1 METTIKHI
9 DTIFA
14 NGLIDSGITILITIV
29 ILLILNRLL
38 NKLIKKRWSN
48 SIYLAIRIKRVILYT
63 IALAT
68 IFMQVKPLQSIATAL
83 LASGGIFAVMIGLAS
98 QEAASNMI
106 NGFMIFT
113 YKPYTVGDF
122 ISIPDQNV
130 KGKVIDISLRHTVL
144 ETLEKTQII
153 VPNTVMNKAVIE
165 NISNVPNKKANY
177 LLIDISYESDIEEAI
192 AIIQRQAIAHS
203 KSIDGRSA
211 KEKKQHVPAVPV
223 YCIDFKDSGISLR
236 ATILSKDNA
245 SGFEMLS
252 DLRISIKK
260 EFDEKGISIPYPH
273 TVIVNKSSE

>member
-1 METTIKHI
+1 METTIKHL

-14 NGLIDSGITILITIV
+14 NGLINSGITIIVTTV

-38 NKLIKKRWSN
+38 NNLINKRWSN
-48 SIYLAIRIKRVILYT
+48 NIYVAIRIKRVILYT

-68 IFMQVKPLQSIATAL
+68 IFMQVKPLQSITTAL
-83 LASGGIFAVMIGLAS
+83 LASGGIFAVIIGLAS
-98 QEAASNMI
+98 QEAASNTI
-106 NGFMIFT
+106 NGFMIFV

-122 ISIPDQNV
+122 ISIPEQNV
-130 KGKVIDISLRHTVL
+130 KGKVIDISLRHSIL

-153 VPNTVMNKAVIE
+153 VPNTVMNKAIIE

-177 LLIDISYESDIEEAI
+177 LFIDISYESDIEEAI
-192 AIIQRQAIAHS
+192 TIIQNQTMAHS
-203 KSIDGRSA
+203 KWIDGRNN
-211 KEKKQHVPAVPV
+211 KEKKQQVPAVPV
-223 YCIDFKDSGISLR
+223 YCIDFKDNGISLR

-260 EFDEKGISIPYPH
+260 EFDEKGITIPYPH
-273 TVIVNKSSE
+273 TVIVNK

>member
-1 METTIKHI
+1 MEQTVKHL
-9 DTIFA
+9 DGIFA
-14 NGLIDSGITILITIV
+14 NGLLDSSITILITIA
-29 ILLILNRLL
+29 ILLVINRILN
-38 NKLIKKRWSN
+38 KVIKKRWAN
-48 SIYLAIRIKRVILYT
+48 NIYIAIRIKRVILYT
-63 IALAT
+63 IALST

-83 LASGGIFAVMIGLAS
+83 LASGGIFAVIIGLAS

-122 ISIPDQNV
+122 ISIPEQTV

-153 VPNTVMNKAVIE
+153 IPNTVMNKAVIE

-177 LLIDISYESDIEEAI
+177 LFIDISYESDIEKAI
-192 AIIQRQAIAHS
+192 TIIQKQAMAHNNW
-203 KSIDGRSA
+203 IDGRNA
-211 KEKKQHVPAVPV
+211 KEKKQKIQAVPV
-223 YCIDFKDSGISLR
+223 HCIDFMDSGIRLR

-260 EFDEKGISIPYPH
+260 EFDESGISIPYPH
-273 TVIVNKSSE
+273 TVIINKEDN